1 MTSKS
6 LFSHSKIFLS
16 ISKVFSLVGWIEASK
31 KGKTNTIIPII
42 IRLKLE
48 NIVIELGM
56 LWLKIPAVL
65 FAKASLPLDRVSGI
79 EPESPVCHTI
89 KPE

>member
-6 LFSHSKIFLS
+6 LFSRSKIFLS

-31 KGKTNTIIPII
+31 KGKYTTIIV
-42 IRLKLE
+42 RLKLE

-65 FAKASLPLDRVSGI
+65 FAKASPPLERVKGI